1 MSKEAHVAHGIHAL
15 LADLPPIREKK
26 NPLVAGVLGFLF
38 GGIGLGLYFG
48 SWKDFLYPILTLLG
62 LAIVLP
68 GIGIVVGVLLTTI
81 WGIVRAANSG

>member
-48 SWKDFLYPILTLLG
+48 SWKDFST
-62 LAIVLP
+62 
-68 GIGIVVGVLLTTI
+68 
-81 WGIVRAANSG
+81 RS